1 VIHSVARIGVDMPL
15 CSRRA
20 WKTPSGFTTWPT
32 PDCYD
37 DGVVLPRLQSRYPDR
52 KTAGVYHDNH
62 PDAAADAG
70 LRGLLLSRL
79 NGVHWPTFIPA
90 LTRAG
95 VGFGIARLP
104 SSSPEAATLREE
116 LHRLAK
122 RKRRRIVVNGCAY
135 ELRCGAHG
143 SFGEE
148 AFCVELRRGLTQR
161 LQEPRAPALLATEP
175 GGISSPVLLLEP

>member
-1 VIHSVARIGVDMPL
+1 MPF
-15 CSRRA
+15 CSRRT
-20 WKTPSGFTTWPT
+20 WKTLRGLPHGPHQG
-32 PDCYD
+32 CYD
-37 DGVVLPRLQSRYPDR
+37 GIVLPRFQSSHPDR

-161 LQEPRAPALLATEP
+161 LQEPRAPALLATAPWRDRTCRP
-175 GGISSPVLLLEP
+175 GCASAPNT